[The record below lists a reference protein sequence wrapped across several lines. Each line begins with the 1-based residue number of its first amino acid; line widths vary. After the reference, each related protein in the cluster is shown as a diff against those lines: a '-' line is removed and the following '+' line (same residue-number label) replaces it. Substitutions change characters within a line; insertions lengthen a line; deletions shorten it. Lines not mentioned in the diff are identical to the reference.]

1 VNLNPPNL
9 LTAARLFAVPLIIWL
24 IMTGQHGYAFGVF
37 VAAGL
42 TDLVDGYLAKNF
54 NMKTDV
60 GAWLD
65 PLADKVLMVSVFI
78 VLTYLKVIPL
88 WLTVLV
94 IARDVAILLAV
105 GVSYAIGHEVKFKPI
120 WISKINTALQVLLIG
135 FVLLLLA
142 LDRYDTALVNLACYI
157 VAATTIASWLQ
168 YFVMWLRATMAKPRN
183 SA

>member
-9 LTAARLFAVPLIIWL
+9 LTVARLLAVPLIIWL
-24 IMTGQHGYAFGVF
+24 ILTEQHGYAFGVF

-42 TDLVDGYLAKNF
+42 TDLVDGYLAKTF

-65 PLADKVLMVSVFI
+65 PLADKVLMVSVFV
-78 VLTYLKVIPL
+78 VLTYIEVIPL

-94 IARDVAILLAV
+94 IARDVAILLAL
-105 GVSYAIGHEVKFKPI
+105 GASYAMGHEVKFKPI
-120 WISKINTALQVLLIG
+120 WISKINTALQVAVIG
-135 FVLLLLA
+135 FALLLLA
-142 LDRYDTALVNLACYI
+142 LNKYDRSLVNLACYI

-168 YFVMWLRATMAKPRN
+168 YFVMWLRSTMAKPHN